1 MVREGDRET
10 VLWPW
15 QLRRCR
21 DNPWPGVSAYSARR
35 SNEWCQKQMR
45 GVKPGRVVT
54 FWTPERAR
62 PWTQGV
68 VVRLLRTGSMR
79 EVVHTHRRAGCIH
92 ADTVVLTRSALKRAR
107 RHNRVWRAGLC
118 RPSRTAV
125 RERVI
130 VSPATFDHLKGWVF
144 NTSFVETLKASEQN
158 RKRGHCY
165 GVKETPEATFPR
177 CGIFVRP
184 HSLARAHPLSTD
196 ADINTAAHTHTQ
208 RIHPQV
214 RRRRRSRGHRPGV
227 SACVPPCPA
236 RQSVRKGSCESV
248 GHTPTTTHTAHTC
261 PHTHTPH
268 VHLS

>member
-1 MVREGDRET
+1 MQVSIEENHGTRVVVREGDRET

-196 ADINTAAHTHTQ
+196 ADINTATHTHTT
-208 RIHPQV
+208 
-214 RRRRRSRGHRPGV
+214 
-227 SACVPPCPA
+227 
-236 RQSVRKGSCESV
+236 
-248 GHTPTTTHTAHTC
+248 HTPTGT
-261 PHTHTPH
+261 
-268 VHLS
+268 